1 MKNNIQKIL
10 ITVLGIV
17 LNVLGGMLADYL
29 QLPIRFDMAG
39 TFVAVYFAG
48 LWGGMAVCVCG
59 SLHGSSFVISDLAYL
74 SVGLI
79 IVLVIHIFVRRK
91 YFDTIIRAVIS
102 AFWLG
107 IICTIAYTPF
117 NLLFFDGYTKNIWG
131 DTLVDM
137 LKWYNT
143 GKVVPA
149 LAGEA
154 VVEIIDKQLCMLA
167 AYPVIFLLKK
177 LSGNKKSMGRALSV
191 VLLAGITTM
200 SLLAP
205 VRTSAE
211 ETETDRNSIV
221 AKIYNNT
228 NGMVSS
234 EANTICETDDGYI
247 WIGSYAGLTRYD
259 GQRFEFIREGGLVN
273 VVSMMVDSRGRLWIG
288 TNDAGIARY
297 ENGRYTYFS
306 VKDGLPSN
314 SVRCF
319 AEDGAGNI
327 YVGTSDRICKLGSDD
342 SIEILN
348 HDIFFAKYM
357 VVYKNLLVVL
367 DNNGGLYALDGE
379 NMKTLSGVSG
389 SYFYYCLADTS
400 KGLMVGTE
408 TGELFVLDSS
418 DEGLFVREN
427 IELGAS
433 VVCTLFEDSRKRI
446 WVALDSGFGY
456 IETDGV
462 FHKMYYDDFPSS
474 VVCFHEDYQGN
485 IWAASSDYGVMKLSE
500 SPFYNLF
507 DNSDAEGRVVN
518 AVVLYDGDYYCGT
531 DDGLIILDGA
541 DYSTKTSGL
550 TKKTE
555 GYRVRS
561 LFVDSSNQLW
571 VCTYNGLWCY
581 RNDGSTRGYNMTA
594 DRTTSDRFRC
604 ITELEDGTIVSGT
617 ADGINY
623 IRDGEVAETL
633 TAQNGLGNT
642 QILSIAEGWDGNV
655 WAGSDGSG
663 IYVISGNQLVRN
675 YTVGDGLSSNI
686 ILRIIPCNK
695 GYLIVTSNSLCHIDE
710 AGTVKKL
717 TSFPYFNN
725 YDIMLKDGEA
735 FVTCSAG
742 LYKVKLSELCNDN
755 IGQPVLYSA
764 AHGLLSGLTANA
776 WNYIGSDGQMFLCAN
791 NGVIVFDEEM
801 TEAPPNLKFGICSVE
816 CNGNLLEPNGTGT
829 YVAPEDAGSISVH
842 ASVRNYAFSDVKV
855 RFFVQELEDNPDIM
869 DWDEV
874 QPIQL
879 QKSDFTSY
887 HICLQ
892 ILDNSGTKVL
902 REKIYILEKE
912 MHPWDEPIFKIYFWS
927 ACVEIFLFAIF
938 NIVCM
943 VLYVIR
949 KNELEQNKIEL
960 EKRVFEQT
968 RELSLQQK
976 KIKDIFTRTVTAL
989 SEAVDAKDRYTS
1001 GHSKRVAE
1009 YAFMIAG
1016 RLGKDRD
1023 EQELIYRAG
1032 LLHDVGK
1039 IRVPA
1044 EIINKPGR
1052 LTEEEYNTI
1061 KIHPMTG
1068 YHILRGI
1075 SDDNSIAIGAK
1086 YHHER
1091 YDGKG
1096 YPNGLAGEKIP
1107 EIARIL
1113 AVADAYDAMASNR
1126 SYRNVLPQEVVR
1138 NEIENGR
1145 GTQFDPKIADI
1156 MLEMI
1161 DEDKAY
1167 EMRQSDTTQ
1176 KYILTIDNE
1185 EENNRVIENIMQDEA
1200 MYNVVS
1206 ATSGREAL
1214 QIMQHQKFDL
1224 ILLDVCMN
1232 DMESVEIVRL
1242 IKESYRTPVVLITAD
1257 KAFDNS
1263 KEFEA
1268 HGCNDYITKP
1278 VFPLLIK
1285 EVIHNMTERY
1295 TDKTD

>member
-1 MKNNIQKIL
+1 MKNNVQKIL
-10 ITVLGIV
+10 ITVLGSV

-29 QLPIRFDMAG
+29 QLPIRFDVTG
-39 TFVAVYFAG
+39 TFVAAYFAG
-48 LWGGMAVCVCG
+48 LWGGMAACVCG

-79 IVLVIHIFVRRK
+79 IVLVIHVFVRRK

-107 IICTIAYTPF
+107 IICTIVYTPL

-177 LSGNKKSMGRALSV
+177 LPGNKKSMGRALSV

-211 ETETDRNSIV
+211 ETETDRNNIV

-297 ENGRYTYFS
+297 ENGRYTYFT
-306 VKDGLPSN
+306 VKDGLPSD

-319 AEDGAGNI
+319 AEDGEGNV
-327 YVGTSDRICKLGSDD
+327 YVGTSDRICKLDIND
-342 SIEILN
+342 SVEILN
-348 HDIFFAKYM
+348 YGISFAKYM
-357 VVYKNLLVVL
+357 AICNGYLIVL
-367 DNNGGLYALDGE
+367 DNNGGLYALDGQ
-379 NMKTLSGVSG
+379 NVRALSNAYG

-400 KGLMVGTE
+400 DGLMVGTE
-408 TGELFVLDSS
+408 TGELFVLDCSA
-418 DEGLFVREN
+418 EGFTVRNN
-427 IELGAS
+427 IEIDTS
-433 VVCTLFEDSRKRI
+433 CVCTLFEDSRNRI
-446 WVALDSGFGY
+446 WVGLDLGFGY
-456 IETDGV
+456 IETDGT
-462 FHKMYYDDFPSS
+462 FHKMYYNDFPSS

-507 DNSDAEGRVVN
+507 DNSDTEGRVVN

-550 TKKTE
+550 TKKTA

-571 VCTYNGLWCY
+571 VCAYNGLWCY
-581 RNDGSTRGYNMTA
+581 RNDGSIRGYNTTN

-642 QILSIAEGWDGNV
+642 QILSIVEGWDGNV

-663 IYVISGNQLVRN
+663 IYVISGNRLVRN

-695 GYLIVTSNSLCHIDE
+695 GYMIVTSNSLCHIDE

-764 AHGLLSGLTANA
+764 AHGLLSGLTANS

-801 TEAPPNLKFGICSVE
+801 TEASPNLKFGVCSVE
-816 CNGNLLEPNGTGT
+816 CNGNVLEPNGTGT
-829 YVAPEDAGSISVH
+829 YVAPEGAGSISIN

-879 QKSDFTSY
+879 QKSDFSSY

-927 ACVEIFLFAIF
+927 ACVEIFLFAVF
-938 NIVCM
+938 NIVCL

-949 KNELEQNKIEL
+949 KNELEQNKVEL

-1138 NEIENGR
+1138 SEIENGR

-1167 EMRQSDTTQ
+1167 DMRQSDTTQ
-1176 KYILTIDNE
+1176 KYILTVDNE

-1224 ILLDVCMN
+1224 ILLDVCMK